1 MFLNRLFQFV
11 IIGLILC
18 LVYSPVLSDNVSALI
33 RTTATVKIPTGI
45 IPYSIYK
52 NKSDKQLYASI
63 SNNYHIETDNNLF
76 FLWQP
81 SDEYVINFQIERD
94 NEIFLFQINQDFA
107 FLEKVQSSENN
118 SPLNLINLN
127 SIDEKLPFDYTRGII
142 TLISID
148 N

>member
-1 MFLNRLFQFV
+1 MFLKRLFQFLIV
-11 IIGLILC
+11 GLIFC
-18 LVYSPVLSDNVSALI
+18 LVYSPVLSDNASALI
-33 RTTATVKIPTGI
+33 RTTATVKIPTGL
-45 IPYSIYK
+45 IPYSSYK
-52 NKSDKQLYASI
+52 KNSDEQLYASI
-63 SNNYHIETDNNLF
+63 SDNYHFETDNNLF

-107 FLEKVQSSENN
+107 FSKKIFSSKEN
-118 SPLNLINLN
+118 SSLNLINLN
-127 SIDEKLPFDYTRGII
+127 SIDKKLPFDYSRGIM